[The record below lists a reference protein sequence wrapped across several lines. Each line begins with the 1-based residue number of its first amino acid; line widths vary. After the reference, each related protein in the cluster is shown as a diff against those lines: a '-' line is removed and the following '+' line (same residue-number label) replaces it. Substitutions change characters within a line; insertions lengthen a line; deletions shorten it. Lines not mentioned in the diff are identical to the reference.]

1 MDTLFWE
8 EILTKFAQKWVC
20 INHQIRKLDSLV
32 TQKTHFL
39 CELKTCQNSYF
50 CKVLLCDRG
59 PRHIISDECPCT
71 IKSNSRRFPENLL
84 PWRSENL
91 PKLFKVLWYQLR
103 WFKKRPWKV
112 GFFKEQASGNPL
124 YVLNINPPGHV
135 SKVKQIC
142 SYVERGRL
150 ISSAICNYWHFWLN

>member
-1 MDTLFWE
+1 MKIIENPQMDTLFWE

-39 CELKTCQNSYF
+39 CEVKTCQNSYF

-91 PKLFKVLWYQLR
+91 PKLFKVLWYYC
-103 WFKKRPWKV
+103 V
-112 GFFKEQASGNPL
+112 IEES
-124 YVLNINPPGHV
+124 
-135 SKVKQIC
+135 
-142 SYVERGRL
+142 GRL
-150 ISSAICNYWHFWLN
+150 FSIEMIQKEAMKSRIF